1 MTHGAATRKRST
13 LGETHMSAT
22 ANTPAPAPAEE
33 KIPRYIAVGVNEE
46 QFKAIKAA
54 ANGKALSGFVL
65 GIVADTLGTFKA
77 ETERAARTKYAT
89 EAEKKEA
96 QTKAR
101 K

>member
-1 MTHGAATRKRST
+1 MST
-13 LGETHMSAT
+13 T
-22 ANTPAPAPAEE
+22 ANTVTAPAPAEE

-77 ETERAARTKYAT
+77 ETERAARTKYAN

-101 K
+101 KSHQELVKLAVGKA